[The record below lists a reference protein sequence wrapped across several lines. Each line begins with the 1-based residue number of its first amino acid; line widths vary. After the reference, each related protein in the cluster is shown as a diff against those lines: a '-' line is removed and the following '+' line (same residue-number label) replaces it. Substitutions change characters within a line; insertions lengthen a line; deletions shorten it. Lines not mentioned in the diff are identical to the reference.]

1 MEPAEDYF
9 IPPYHPSITRGS
21 ESNALSDLHPAIL
34 PAAARRLS
42 VKLRLA
48 TKNYR
53 IPTKNAAN
61 KLSYNRE
68 EKALHGH
75 NLQRDH
81 DTGGT
86 PAVLTNR
93 WKWNIIGM

>member
-1 MEPAEDYF
+1 MV
-9 IPPYHPSITRGS
+9 ITY
-21 ESNALSDLHPAIL
+21 NANMTP
-34 PAAARRLS
+34 AARRLS

-75 NLQRDH
+75 YLQREH

-86 PAVLTNR
+86 PAVGQNLT
-93 WKWNIIGM
+93 KFLHMV